1 MSYRDESQA
10 LDARI
15 LAAIERWQRTDEGLD
30 DAAFDALALE
40 LFAYQIRYNEPYAR
54 YCASRGVSA
63 SAPPRS
69 WHEIPPAPAAAFKSA
84 ALATFDPA
92 TAALVF
98 ETSGTTSGRP
108 GRHYLETR
116 DLYDAA
122 LLAAFDRFMLP
133 DGARLRYLNLV
144 PNPAER
150 PQSSLG
156 YMMGRVSET
165 RGDGR
170 TGWYVRG
177 DALTL
182 EFFDDLQSAVAE
194 NAPVCVAATAFA
206 LSHALDALEERSISL
221 QLPAASRIMETG
233 GFKGRARIVDRDDLY
248 ARARRAFGVRN
259 GAIVAEYGMTELTSQ
274 YYDGVLT
281 CGEDAT
287 TDARRKYAPPWLRA
301 RVIGPDGATLPNG
314 TVGALVHVDLAN
326 RASCVAVATEDLGVR
341 FNDGSGGLVL
351 IGRESGA
358 ALRGCSLDAET
369 LHPVA

>member
-1 MSYRDESQA
+1 VTYREESRA

-15 LAAIERWQRTDEGLD
+15 LGAIERWHRTEEHLG
-30 DAAFDALALE
+30 DAAFEALALE
-40 LFAYQIRYNEPYAR
+40 LFDYQIRYNDPYAR
-54 YCASRGVSA
+54 YCASLGVSA
-63 SAPPRS
+63 SSPPRS
-69 WHEIPPAPAAAFKSA
+69 WHEIPPVPSAAFKDA
-84 ALATFDPA
+84 ALATFDSA
-92 TAALVF
+92 VAALVF

-108 GRHYLETR
+108 GRHYFETR
-116 DLYDAA
+116 DLYVAA

-144 PNPAER
+144 ANPAER

-156 YMMGRVSET
+156 YMMGRVSEG

-177 DALTL
+177 DALAL
-182 EFFDDLQSAVAE
+182 NEFFENLQSAVAE
-194 NAPVCVAATAFA
+194 NAPVCIVATAFA
-206 LSHALDALEERSISL
+206 LAHALDALEERSVAFE
-221 QLPAASRIMETG
+221 LPAGSRIMETG
-233 GFKGRARIVDRDDLY
+233 GFKGRTRIVERSNLY
-248 ARARRAFGVRN
+248 GRACRAFGVPLD
-259 GAIVAEYGMTELTSQ
+259 AIVAEYGMTELTSQ
-274 YYDGVLT
+274 YYDGVSAREE
-281 CGEDAT
+281 GAVA
-287 TDARRKYAPPWLRA
+287 DARKKYAPPWLRT
-301 RVIGPDGATLPNG
+301 RVVGPDGATLPEG

-341 FNDGSGGLVL
+341 FGDALVL